1 MAGNSVLRED
11 EGPARRPAARDIP
24 RVPHLQGYSM
34 SVSKLKIKWDMRSWR
49 STFGVDW
56 INSPV
61 MVQPSLR
68 ILWAPDYCAVSFGFR
83 VYGGVR

>member
-1 MAGNSVLRED
+1 
-11 EGPARRPAARDIP
+11 
-24 RVPHLQGYSM
+24 M

-56 INSPV
+56 SNSPV